1 MPDAPTV
8 EDVDAAF
15 PKEPSVLSRLYRD
28 SPDSVTFRKLRK
40 RLLRQVQEAIS
51 IFGMTRT
58 AKEGE
63 APECWLV
70 CLSGGKDSHA
80 MLALLLDLKAQGQF
94 TPDIL
99 VCNLDQGQPGFPKE
113 TLPAYLNGLGVS
125 FRIEERDTYSIVTRN
140 IPAGRTYCGLCSRL
154 RRANLYRVAREE
166 GCGVIALGH
175 HRDDAIET
183 LFLNLFH
190 GGRLAAMPPKLLN
203 DAGDVLTVRPLI
215 LCAEDDL
222 ASFAQAINFPIIPC
236 TLCGSQDGL
245 QREAI
250 KAMLA
255 DWEARSP
262 GRRESI
268 FRSLMN
274 VRASHLADPRL
285 FHFAGLAPAT
295 SGASAGGSAERADEA
310 EDE

>member
-1 MPDAPTV
+1 MLDGPEIHPLFEGAPQTT
-8 EDVDAAF
+8 E
-15 PKEPSVLSRLYRD
+15 
-28 SPDSVTFRKLRK
+28 FRKLRK
-40 RLLRQVQEAIS
+40 RLVRLTREAIES
-51 IFGMTRT
+51 YGMVRR
-58 AKEGE
+58 GDR
-63 APECWLV
+63 WLV

-80 MLALLLDLKAQGQF
+80 MLALLLDLKAQGLF
-94 TPDIL
+94 APEIL

-113 TLPAYLNGLGVS
+113 TLPAYLAGLGVP

-166 GCGVIALGH
+166 RCGAIALGH

-190 GGRLAAMPPKLLN
+190 GGRLAAMAPKLLN
-203 DAGDVLTVRPLI
+203 DAGDLLTVRPLI

-222 ASFAQAINFPIIPC
+222 ASFARAMNFPIIPC

-255 DWEARSP
+255 DWEMRAP
-262 GRRESI
+262 GRREII
-268 FRSLMN
+268 FRALTN

-285 FHFAGLAPAT
+285 FNFAGLAPGT
-295 SGASAGGSAERADEA
+295 SGASAGGSAEGADEA